1 MLFGLARCSTE
12 GQDHALQIDALT
24 KAGAE
29 RIYQETISGTSDH
42 RVGLKQLLNDLREGD
57 VVVVYSLSRLAR
69 STRQL
74 LDLSD
79 EFRRRGIGLR
89 SITEA
94 IDTSTPQGRFF
105 FVIMAAIA
113 ELEAS
118 ILRERTKAGLLAAR
132 ARGRTGGRPK
142 SLNDAKIDMTRT
154 LLATGKL
161 TVNEIAREMGV
172 SPGTI
177 YRTFPGGRS
186 ALTHAVDRQTP
197 PAFEGVPASD
207 TRQS

>member
-1 MLFGLARCSTE
+1 MLVGLARCSTE
-12 GQDHALQIDALT
+12 GQDHALQVDALT

-29 RIYQETISGTSDH
+29 RIYQETASGTSDH
-42 RVGLKQLLNDLREGD
+42 RVGLKQLLADLREGD
-57 VVVVYSLSRLAR
+57 VVIVYSLSRLAR

-118 ILRERTKAGLLAAR
+118 ILRERTRAGLAAAR
-132 ARGRTGGRPK
+132 ARGRTGGRPRALVGQK
-142 SLNDAKIDMTRT
+142 VEVART
-154 LLATGKL
+154 LLSTGEM
-161 TVNEIAREMGV
+161 TVQEIARQIGV
-172 SPGTI
+172 APGTI

-186 ALTHAVDRQTP
+186 GLRDS
-197 PAFEGVPASD
+197 G
-207 TRQS
+207 

>member
-1 MLFGLARCSTE
+1 MLLGLARCSTE
-12 GQDHALQIDALT
+12 GQDHALQIDALK
-24 KAGAE
+24 KAGVE

-57 VVVVYSLSRLAR
+57 VVIVYSLSRLAR

-105 FVIMAAIA
+105 FIIMAAIA

-118 ILRERTKAGLLAAR
+118 ILRERTKAGLLAAK
-132 ARGRTGGRPK
+132 ARGRTGGRPRALVGSK
-142 SLNDAKIDMTRT
+142 VDMART
-154 LLATGKL
+154 LLASGEMS
-161 TVNEIAREMGV
+161 VQEVARNVGV

-177 YRTFPGGRS
+177 YRTFAGGKSGLRDEAQTLRGEKRRMKSRS
-186 ALTHAVDRQTP
+186 P
-197 PAFEGVPASD
+197 
-207 TRQS
+207 

>member
-24 KAGAE
+24 KAGAD
-29 RIYQETISGTSDH
+29 RIYQETISGTSDN
-42 RVGLKQLLNDLREGD
+42 RAGLKQLLNDLREGD
-57 VVVVYSLSRLAR
+57 VVIVYSLSRLAR

-94 IDTSTPQGRFF
+94 IDTATPQGRFF

-118 ILRERTKAGLLAAR
+118 ILRERTKAGLLAAK
-132 ARGRTGGRPK
+132 ARGRTGGRPRA
-142 SLNDAKIDMTRT
+142 LVGQKIEVART
-154 LLATGKL
+154 LLANGDMTM
-161 TVNEIAREMGV
+161 VEIARQLQV
-172 SPGTI
+172 SPGTL
-177 YRTFPGGRS
+177 YRAFPGGRGG
-186 ALTHAVDRQTP
+186 L
-197 PAFEGVPASD
+197 GSD
-207 TRQS
+207 GR

>member
-1 MLFGLARCSTE
+1 
-12 GQDHALQIDALT
+12 LQIDALR
-24 KAGAE
+24 KAGVE
-29 RIYQETISGTSDH
+29 RVYEETVSGTSDH

-57 VVVVYSLSRLAR
+57 VVIVYSLSRLAR

-118 ILRERTKAGLLAAR
+118 ILRERTRAGLAAAR

-142 SLNDAKIDMTRT
+142 SLVGQRVEVART
-154 LLATGKL
+154 LLSTGEM
-161 TVNEIAREMGV
+161 TVGEIAQQMGV

-177 YRTFPGGRS
+177 YRNFPGGRS
-186 ALTHAVDRQTP
+186 GLRVEAQISR
-197 PAFEGVPASD
+197 
-207 TRQS
+207 

>member
-1 MLFGLARCSTE
+1 MLLGFARCSTE
-12 GQDHALQIDALT
+12 GQDHALQVDALT

-29 RIYQETISGTSDH
+29 RIYQETISGMSEN
-42 RVGLKQLLNDLREGD
+42 RAGLKQLLSDLREGD
-57 VVVVYSLSRLAR
+57 VVIVYSLSRLAR

-118 ILRERTKAGLLAAR
+118 ILRERTRAGLEAAR

-142 SLNDAKIDMTRT
+142 ALVGQKVEVART
-154 LLATGKL
+154 LLATGEM
-161 TVNEIAREMGV
+161 TVSEVARQVGV
-172 SPGTI
+172 SIGTI
-177 YRTFPGGRS
+177 YRAFPGGRTGLQSS
-186 ALTHAVDRQTP
+186 A
-197 PAFEGVPASD
+197 
-207 TRQS
+207 